1 VTKCYRNR
9 PLNPSGLGEFGG
21 EKGEGMRIVA
31 VREQAPG
38 ELRVAITPESA
49 KGLIQ
54 DGFEVAVEADAGIR
68 AGFRDVEYRDQGVA
82 VERDRAVLLSSADAW
97 LVVDRPELAEVGQLR
112 SGAWVVGFL
121 RPFDLPEAVREFAS
135 RKVTSLAIELLP
147 RTTRAQVMDALSS
160 QASIAGYRAVI
171 LAASYQTKIL
181 PMMTTPA
188 GTIPPA
194 RVLVV
199 GAGVAGLQAIATAHR
214 LGARVEAYD
223 TRPAVKE
230 QVESLGARFL
240 ELSLD
245 AGDAETAGGYAKAQT
260 EEFLNRQ
267 RELLGER
274 LGDFDIVVLTA
285 LVQGQPAPLLI
296 NRKGVEHMQPGSVVM
311 DLAAATGGNCELT
324 LADQEVVHEGVRIFG
339 PTKLAA
345 ESARG
350 ASRMYSR
357 NLLALLRHLKSGA
370 GQLALDLDD
379 EITRGVLLSR
389 DGEMVNPTLRERW
402 EARAS

>member
-1 VTKCYRNR
+1 
-9 PLNPSGLGEFGG
+9 
-21 EKGEGMRIVA
+21 MRIVA
-31 VREQAPG
+31 VREQAAG

-49 KGLIQ
+49 KGLVQ
-54 DGFEVAVEADAGIR
+54 DGFEVAVEAEAGLR
-68 AGFRDVEYRDQGVA
+68 AGFRDGDYRDQGAA
-82 VERDRAVLLSSADAW
+82 VESDRAALIASADAW
-97 LVVDRPELAEVGQLR
+97 LVVDRPESADVSQLR
-112 SGAWVVGFL
+112 TGAWVVGFL
-121 RPFDLPEAVREFAS
+121 RPFDPPEAVREFAS
-135 RKVTSLAIELLP
+135 RKVTGLAIELLP

-240 ELSLD
+240 ELDLE
-245 AGDAETAGGYAKAQT
+245 AGDAETAGGYAKAQSDA
-260 EEFLNRQ
+260 FLNQQ

-274 LGDFDIVVLTA
+274 LGNFDIVILTA

-296 NRKGVEHMQPGSVVM
+296 NRKGVEHMQPGSVIM
-311 DLAAATGGNCELT
+311 DLAAPTGGNCELT
-324 LADQEVVHEGVRIFG
+324 QADREVVHEGVRIFG

-357 NLLALLRHLKSGA
+357 NLLALIRHLKGESGD
-370 GQLALDLDD
+370 LRLDPND
-379 EITRGVLLSR
+379 EISRGVLLCR
-389 DGEMVNPTLRERW
+389 DGEVVSPTLRERW
-402 EARAS
+402 EAKAS